1 MKVKM
6 QTVHFNADGKLL
18 DYIQRKVDK
27 LETFYD
33 RITDGEVIMKL
44 ENDGQNQNK
53 IVEFIF
59 NIPGDKIFA
68 KERSRTFEAA
78 TDLAM
83 DRLKRQLKKYK
94 QKKIGR

>member
-6 QTVHFNADGKLL
+6 QSVHFNADGKLL
-18 DYIQRKVDK
+18 AYVQKKVDK
-27 LETFYD
+27 LETFFD

-44 ENDGQNQNK
+44 ENHGQNLNK

-59 NIPGDKIFA
+59 KIPGDQLFV
-68 KERSRTFEAA
+68 KERSSTFEAA
-78 TDLAM
+78 TDLAVE
-83 DRLKRQLKKYK
+83 RLKRQLKKYK

>member
-6 QTVHFNADGKLL
+6 QSVHFNADGKLL
-18 DYIQRKVDK
+18 AYVQKKVDK

-33 RITDGEVIMKL
+33 RITGGEVIMKL
-44 ENDGQNQNK
+44 DNDGQNQNK

-59 NIPGDKIFA
+59 NIPGEKLFV
-68 KERSRTFEAA
+68 KERSKTFEAA
-78 TDLAM
+78 TDLAIE
-83 DRLKRQLKKYK
+83 RLKRQLKKYK

>member
-6 QTVHFNADGKLL
+6 QSVHFNADGKLL
-18 DYIQRKVDK
+18 AYVQKKVNK

-33 RITDGEVIMKL
+33 RITGGEVIMKL
-44 ENDGQNQNK
+44 DNDGQNQNK

-59 NIPGDKIFA
+59 NIPGDKLFV

-78 TDLAM
+78 TDLAI
-83 DRLKRQLKKYK
+83 DRLKRQIKKYK